1 MKIENITNEI
11 IRKDAGNAIRININT
26 DNSMEFIH
34 VWNGDERL
42 GMLSIWNMNDGTV
55 EIKFK
60 ED

>member
-1 MKIENITNEI
+1 MKIEKTTGKTISKN
-11 IRKDAGNAIRININT
+11 AGNSIRVNINI